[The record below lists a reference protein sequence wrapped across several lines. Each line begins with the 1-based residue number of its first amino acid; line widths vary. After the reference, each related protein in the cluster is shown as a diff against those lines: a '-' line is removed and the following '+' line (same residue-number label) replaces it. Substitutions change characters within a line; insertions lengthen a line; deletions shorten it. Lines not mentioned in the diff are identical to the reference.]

1 MTNQKISKEIQATI
15 SKIADMCVCVEKGQA
30 VDIDAIECQ
39 VDALTRDVT
48 TLDLAADTEIKTG
61 LMTLNA
67 MLEKLWEGLK
77 GVHERLVEQ
86 MDEINI
92 HQQAL
97 HAYARVA
104 NHNLHSTTR

>member
-1 MTNQKISKEIQATI
+1 MNNQKISEEIQETI
-15 SKIADMCVCVEKGQA
+15 SKIADMCVRVEKGESI
-30 VDIDAIECQ
+30 DIESIESQ

-48 TLDLAADTEIKTG
+48 TLDLAADREIKSN
-61 LMTLNA
+61 LMTLNV

-97 HAYARVA
+97 HAYSRVA